1 MLDAISP
8 LVLPRR
14 KARVTTKNVTGSPLS
29 EYLADARRSERRRT
43 VRFWCK
49 KIYSCSE
56 FIQRA
61 RAMTLSVS
69 AVFGHFFGLSVDAG
83 FMLVRCARKCHMSG
97 RWQSG
102 AVHRRREGWRIRRYA
117 AVLSLGALSVW
128 IAAKLNNEDQP
139 GVRAVFALD
148 SRLQQDT
155 LTIGDFPLC
164 RLLLSNDANYPW
176 FILVPRRDDISELF
190 QLDVADQQQ
199 LWQETTALA
208 ELLKDLFD
216 ADKLNVA
223 TLGNVVAQLHM
234 HVIVRKRDDAAWPA
248 PVWGKH
254 PAKPYSA
261 EQVAAIRERLRLV
274 LTEHFTFV
282 EG

>member
-1 MLDAISP
+1 MRDNEK
-8 LVLPRR
+8 R
-14 KARVTTKNVTGSPLS
+14 
-29 EYLADARRSERRRT
+29 Y
-43 VRFWCK
+43 RF
-49 KIYSCSE
+49 
-56 FIQRA
+56 
-61 RAMTLSVS
+61 TPSVS
-69 AVFGHFFGLSVDAG
+69 IPRMPDALSVDALCG
-83 FMLVRCARKCHMSG
+83 FGAKIFTVVPDSYSLSGCRANASGFSGHFIVLDRAVGSVMVRAAQNVACRNIEQRLPGRAYREAR
-97 RWQSG
+97 
-102 AVHRRREGWRIRRYA
+102 RIRRYA
-117 AVLSLGALSVW
+117 ACLSLGLMPVW
-128 IAAKLNNEDQP
+128 VAAKLNCVDKP
-139 GVRAVFALD
+139 GVHAVFALD

-223 TLGNVVAQLHM
+223 TLGNVVSQLHM

-248 PVWGKH
+248 PVWVNTGQTLQRRRGCGH
-254 PAKPYSA
+254 S
-261 EQVAAIRERLRLV
+261 
-274 LTEHFTFV
+274 
-282 EG
+282 